1 MELEEYL
8 LALDNLSYRN
18 YNIHTYIYI
27 YSHVHDLCIVLCRL
41 IG

>member
-27 YSHVHDLCIVLCRL
+27 YIHMCMIYVLYCA
-41 IG
+41 G